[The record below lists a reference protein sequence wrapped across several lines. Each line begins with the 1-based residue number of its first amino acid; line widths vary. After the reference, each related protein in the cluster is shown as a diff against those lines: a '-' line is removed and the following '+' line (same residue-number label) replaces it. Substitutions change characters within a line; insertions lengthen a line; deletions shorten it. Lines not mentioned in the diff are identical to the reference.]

1 MGRLNK
7 QKKVE
12 NSKLLDLVDD
22 FKKHKSQFVFDDIV
36 GMIDN
41 HILSVCKKFFHV
53 PGNSADDIYQEALL
67 ALATKAIPD
76 YDREKGSFI
85 GFSKLCIRRH
95 IITLLK
101 ASNNNKHKTL
111 NTSAS
116 IDQNTNT
123 EKDEDAPSSL
133 GGWLSNGKKD
143 LVEDI
148 LKKENTCRLKHL
160 LKTRLTDLEN
170 QILDLY
176 LKNCS
181 YVDMVKVMNK
191 HRRGKNRVDPKCVD
205 NALCRIKNK
214 ASEVSFDDL
223 EKL

>member
-7 QKKVE
+7 QKRVE
-12 NSKLLDLVDD
+12 NIKLLDLVDE
-22 FKKHKSQFVFDDIV
+22 FKQTKSAQVFDQIV
-36 GMIDN
+36 EMIDN
-41 HILSVCKKFFHV
+41 CITSVCKKFFHV
-53 PGNSADDIYQEALL
+53 PGSSSDDIYQEALF

-76 YDREKGSFI
+76 YDREKGSFV
-85 GFSKLCIRRH
+85 GFAKLCIRRH

-101 ASNNNKHKTL
+101 ASNNNKHRTL

-116 IDQNTNT
+116 IDQTTTNN
-123 EKDEDAPSSL
+123 KGDEDSPSSL

-148 LKKENTCRLKHL
+148 LKKENTSRLKHL

-170 QILDLY
+170 QILYLY

-181 YVDMVKVMNK
+181 YVDIVKTMNK
-191 HRRGKNRVDPKCVD
+191 HRRGKNRVDAKCID

-214 ASEVSFDDL
+214 AAELCFDDP
-223 EKL
+223 ED